1 MPGGFLGKYLVVDLS
16 KKSFEVVEPGE
27 DVYKKFL
34 SGYGLGAYVLTQR
47 QKAGIDPLS
56 PEAYLGFCS
65 GLLTGTGAM
74 FSGRYMLVGKSPLTG
89 GWGDANSGGFFSLE
103 IKRAGYDA
111 VFFTGASKDPV
122 WVHLADGE
130 VQFNDAK
137 DLWGRDAV
145 ETEDAIRE
153 KLGDK
158 KTQIACIGQSG
169 EKVSLISGVVTDAGR
184 IAARSG
190 LGAVMGSKKLKAF
203 SAKGSQK
210 IPVAKP
216 DELKA
221 VNKKFMDEF
230 RKEGAVDK
238 FLVKV
243 LNFFSKIMVRTGV
256 SVPSEP
262 STVREI
268 FRQFGTAG
276 LTAFSAETGDSPV
289 KNWDGVGYTEFP
301 IDTKSSKISDHA
313 VIAHEKKKYHCQA
326 CPLGCGGV
334 FDLKKGRYKGTEGH
348 KPEYETLCAFGTLLL
363 NDDLDSI
370 IEVNEMCNR
379 AGIDTISTGGAV
391 AFAIECFENGI
402 LDEKATGGMKLSWG
416 DKDAIIKLT
425 EMIINR
431 EGIGDMLADGVK
443 KAADELG
450 GDAWKYAVHA
460 GGQELPMHDSKHDE
474 GFAIAYQCEPTP
486 GRHTISSYLYGYVW
500 KVKKIFPAAK
510 KMVKNAKDKDL
521 KNVNTYT
528 ATTWYMQILNGCG
541 MCEFGPL
548 TGPVPT
554 VEYLNAATGWNFSAD
569 DYLKIGE
576 RILSLRKAFNV
587 REGVTAKDQK
597 LHFRGVGDPP
607 MTSGPHKGHTVKMD
621 MLEKAFFDVVGWDHT
636 TGGPTDAKKKELGL
650 DKLNL

>member
-27 DVYKKFL
+27 EVYKKFL
-34 SGYGLGAYVLTQR
+34 SGYGLGAYVLTQN

-89 GWGDANSGGFFSLE
+89 GWGDANSGGYFSLE

-122 WVHLADGE
+122 WVHLADND

-137 DLWGRDAV
+137 DLWGKDAV
-145 ETEDAIRE
+145 ETEEMIRE

-210 IPVAKP
+210 VPVAKP

-221 VNKKFMDEF
+221 VTKKFMDSF

-268 FRQFGTAG
+268 MRQFGTAG

-289 KNWDGVGYTEFP
+289 KNWGGVGYTEFP
-301 IDTKSSKISDHA
+301 IDTKSAKISDNA

-334 FDLKKGRYKGTEGH
+334 MDMKTGRYKGTEGH

-370 IEVNEMCNR
+370 MEVNELCNR

-402 LDEKATGGMKLSWG
+402 LDEKATGGLKLSWG

-450 GDAWKYAVHA
+450 GDAHKYAVHS

-500 KVKKIFPAAK
+500 KVKNIFPAAK
-510 KMVKNAKDKDL
+510 KMVKNAKGSDEK
-521 KNVNTYT
+521 KVNLYA
-528 ATTWYMQILNGCG
+528 ATTWYMQVMNGCG
-541 MCEFGPL
+541 LCEFGPL

-554 VEYLNAATGWNFSAD
+554 VEYINAATGWNLSAD

-587 REGVTAKDQK
+587 REGIMAKDVR
-597 LHFRGVGDPP
+597 LHARGVGDPP
-607 MTSGPHKGHTVKMD
+607 MASGPHKGHTVKMD
-621 MLEKAFFDVVGWDHT
+621 MLEKMFFDIAGWDYT
-636 TGGPTDAKKKELGL
+636 TGGPTDTKKKELGL
-650 DKLNL
+650 DELNL